1 MTALPCILA
10 FAFGVVCG
18 GLGLMVW
25 WPWLDAVT
33 PEPDDEL
40 ASYPETQDDF
50 STSVARWGY
59 LHDRR
64 S

>member
-1 MTALPCILA
+1 MTALLA
-10 FAFGVVCG
+10 FAFGVVIG
-18 GLGLMVW
+18 GLATLVL
-25 WPWLDAVT
+25 WPWLDAAAD
-33 PEPDDEL
+33 EPSD
-40 ASYPETQDDF
+40 YPETQDDF